1 MVDIHTH
8 ILPGIDD
15 GATDKDISLT
25 LLKILEDDGVNDV
38 VLTPH
43 FYSDSENIEQFI
55 QRRNQAY
62 SELKSVYKGNINL
75 HLGAEVYLS
84 KYIANYDDLTELCID
99 KTKYILV
106 ECPFSME
113 FSSDVYE
120 IIENFIYNHRLTPII
135 AHIERYHFT
144 SLNKDLSLIES
155 LRSIGCLIQINADS
169 LLLKKT
175 KKLVLKL
182 IENNLVD
189 CIGTDTH
196 NLTHRPPN
204 YIKAIDVIT
213 KNLGAEYAQ
222 NISTF
227 AEITKV
233 L

>member
-15 GATDKDISLT
+15 GATDKDISLS
-25 LLKILEDDGVNDV
+25 LLKILEDDGVSDV

-84 KYIANYDDLTELCID
+84 RYIANYDDLTELCID

-113 FSSDVYE
+113 FSSDIYE

-135 AHIERYHFT
+135 AHIERYPFIN
-144 SLNKDLSLIES
+144 LDKNVFLVES
-155 LRSIGCLIQINADS
+155 LRSIGCLIQVNADS
-169 LLLKKT
+169 LLLKKS
-175 KKLVLKL
+175 KKLVLKF

-189 CIGTDTH
+189 FIGTDTH
-196 NLTHRPPN
+196 NLTYRPPN
-204 YIKAIDVIT
+204 YIKAMEVIT
-213 KNLGAEYAQ
+213 KSLGAQYAQ
-222 NISTF
+222 NISKF
-227 AEITKV
+227 DEITKV

>member
-15 GATDKDISLT
+15 GATDKDISLS
-25 LLKILEDDGVNDV
+25 LLKILEDDGVSDV

-84 KYIANYDDLTELCID
+84 RYIANYDDLTELCID

-113 FSSDVYE
+113 FSSDIYE
-120 IIENFIYNHRLTPII
+120 IIEN
-135 AHIERYHFT
+135 
-144 SLNKDLSLIES
+144 LS
-155 LRSIGCLIQINADS
+155 
-169 LLLKKT
+169 
-175 KKLVLKL
+175 
-182 IENNLVD
+182 
-189 CIGTDTH
+189 
-196 NLTHRPPN
+196 
-204 YIKAIDVIT
+204 
-213 KNLGAEYAQ
+213 
-222 NISTF
+222 NI
-227 AEITKV
+227 
-233 L
+233 

>member
-15 GATDKDISLT
+15 GATDKDISLS
-25 LLKILEDDGVNDV
+25 LLKILEDDGVSDV

-84 KYIANYDDLTELCID
+84 RYIANYDDLTELCID

-113 FSSDVYE
+113 FSSDIYE

-135 AHIERYHFT
+135 AHIERYPFINLDKNV
-144 SLNKDLSLIES
+144 SLVES
-155 LRSIGCLIQINADS
+155 LRSIGCLIQVNADS
-169 LLLKKT
+169 LLLKKS
-175 KKLVLKL
+175 KKLVLKF

-189 CIGTDTH
+189 FIGTDTH
-196 NLTHRPPN
+196 NLTNRPPN
-204 YIKAIDVIT
+204 YIRAMEVIT
-213 KNLGAEYAQ
+213 KSLGAQYAK
-222 NISTF
+222 NISKF
-227 AEITKV
+227 DEITKI